1 MIALLAA
8 LILSQNTP
16 RHPAPATTDTVSV
29 GDGTNWVSRA
39 MPTCN
44 SSTSALQY
52 TPGGTFSCGTIA
64 GSSTSISAVAPLTA
78 VSDGGSGYTIG
89 YTVSANQVY
98 VGTGANALTAKT
110 LPNCNAANSHLSF
123 DNTTQTF
130 SCVTNSAIPNVW
142 STFCPSGTTCTDN
155 SLTFLSW
162 YTPASGPIAAKA
174 IECNATSPGS
184 ASGTVTMT
192 VYDGTSNVGT
202 CTIPC
207 ATGTTRTAA
216 SCNTA
221 GFTMNSGTTYRL
233 YMGTLA
239 GGCVSVPSNIWCN
252 LPLDA
257 TP

>member
-89 YTVSANQVY
+89 YTVSTNQVY
-98 VGTGANALTAKT
+98 VGTGTNALTALS
-110 LPNCNAANSHLSF
+110 LPVAATSTQVLRYDSTGPAFNAIALKQSL
-123 DNTTQTF
+123 
-130 SCVTNSAIPNVW
+130 W
-142 STFCPSGTTCTDN
+142 SVFCPSGVSCNDN
-155 SLTFLSW
+155 GTPFMSVMKSAPENYSLSDV
-162 YTPASGPIAAKA
+162 S
-174 IECNATSPGS
+174 CNAGTAGTGGGNITFNVYNATNAVILTSC
-184 ASGTVTMT
+184 TMPCT
-192 VYDGTSNVGT
+192 SVGPTGTSCSLSGGLSAGKEYRVYTTG
-202 CTIPC
+202 CTTQPV
-207 ATGTTRTAA
+207 
-216 SCNTA
+216 N
-221 GFTMNSGTTYRL
+221 M
-233 YMGTLA
+233 
-239 GGCVSVPSNIWCN
+239 WCN
-252 LPLDA
+252 MPLGY
-257 TP
+257 